1 LKYRFQARI
10 KDLLRQG
17 LTPRELALSVAAGC
31 AVGLFPILGTTTIL
45 SALLAVR
52 FRLNIPVMQLVN
64 QLVFSLQLALFIPF
78 LRLGEWVYGA
88 EALRLSPSEMQQLL
102 LQSPLHGVTNL
113 ADLLAH
119 AVTGWAL
126 VVPPTVYAVY
136 RILNAVFSKLA
147 ERHRNIE
154 RLAA

>member
-1 LKYRFQARI
+1 MKYRLQARI

-45 SALLAVR
+45 SALVAVR
-52 FRLNIPVMQLVN
+52 FRLSLPVMQLMT

-78 LRLGEWVYGA
+78 MRLGEWIYGA
-88 EALRLSPSEMQQLL
+88 EALRLSPNDIQQLL
-102 LQSPLHGVTNL
+102 LHSPLHGVTSL

-136 RILNAVFSKLA
+136 RILTPAFSKLA
-147 ERHRNIE
+147 ERYRNME
-154 RLAA
+154 RVAA